1 MTDRVV
7 CDASVIVAAL
17 LDSGPD
23 GQWAVGRLT
32 GVDLHAPTL
41 VHYECANVIRRLE
54 LAGTVGADQAALA
67 YADLL
72 DLNVTLW
79 PYEVLGGRI
88 WQLRQNLTSYDAAYV
103 ALAETLTATL
113 VTLDQRIARS
123 PGIECAIAGPT

>member
-7 CDASVIVAAL
+7 CDPSVIVAAL

-23 GQWAVGRLT
+23 GQWAVSRLT

-41 VHYECANVIRRLE
+41 VHYECTNVIRRLE

-72 DLNVTLW
+72 DLNVTVW

-88 WQLRQNLTSYDAAYV
+88 WRLRQNLTSYDAAYV
-103 ALAETLTATL
+103 ALAETLSATL
-113 VTLDQRIARS
+113 ATLDRRIARS
-123 PGIECAIAGPT
+123 PGIECAIASPT